1 MAGPRDQLSG
11 RCPVSTQAAVLGTVL
26 ALALAGCPGSTPPP
40 AGDTD
45 GGGPELDAPIVDRED
60 TDGDG
65 LCNDT
70 EFARRTD
77 PFDGDTDADGY
88 SDWVEVVFG
97 FDPLRPAEPDRAI
110 ISVLRESAGSET
122 AVPVEVVVRGSGE
135 DYTGGFEGLSA
146 RDPLGITA
154 SDFYAGSVALFANPE
169 DGAAAIE
176 GDAERF
182 RVVVGITELT
192 FEVRFEWGEDDLV
205 RRCLRAY
212 PWRYVVK
219 RSDGRLVS
227 ATRKLL
233 VVVPEGETISGGEWC
248 VPEPPCT

>member
-1 MAGPRDQLSG
+1 MAGPRDHHLCRSAVAT
-11 RCPVSTQAAVLGTVL
+11 RAAVLAT
-26 ALALAGCPGSTPPP
+26 ALVGLMAGCPDSTPPP
-40 AGDTD
+40 GGDPD
-45 GGGPELDAPIVDRED
+45 GGDPELDAMPPDRED
-60 TDGDG
+60 SDADG

-70 EFARRTD
+70 EFARGTD
-77 PFDGDTDADGY
+77 PFDTDTDADGY

-97 FDPLRPAEPDRAI
+97 FDPLRPAEPDREI
-110 ISVLRESAGSET
+110 VSVLRENTASET
-122 AVPVEVVVRGSGE
+122 AVPVSVVVRGGGE

-146 RDPLGITA
+146 RDPLGVTA
-154 SDFYAGSVALFANPE
+154 SDFYAGSVALCANPE
-169 DGAAAIE
+169 DGVAAIE

-182 RVVVGITELT
+182 RVVVGLTELL
-192 FEVRFEWGEDDLV
+192 FEVRFEWGEEDLV

-227 ATRKLL
+227 AARKLL

-248 VPEPPCT
+248 VPEECT